1 MVAYAYH
8 PKIFFFPAFFLM
20 NKQNIKFFKFQMIYK
35 QKQFRFENNLL
46 LF

>member
-20 NKQNIKFFKFQMIYK
+20 NKQNIKIFQIS
-35 QKQFRFENNLL
+35 NDL
-46 LF
+46 